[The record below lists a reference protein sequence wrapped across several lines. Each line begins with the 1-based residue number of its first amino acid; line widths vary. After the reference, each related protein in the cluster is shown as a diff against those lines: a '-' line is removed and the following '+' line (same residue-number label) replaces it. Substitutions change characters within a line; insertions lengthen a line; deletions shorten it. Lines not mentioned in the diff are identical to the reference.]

1 MAEGQTSILVKYAGQ
16 TAGSIPVTITAPVPE
31 TDANGNYILGPST
44 SITPNSISVPVGV
57 SAAINVNKVEIKLTD
72 GSNQDVTN
80 QVTLQVTN
88 PSIATLSGNTVT
100 GAAVGNTSVVAT
112 YNGKTIK
119 TIPVTVTAPV
129 PVTDGSGNYIIDLNY
144 SPASISIYEGETETI
159 IIHTAAIQ
167 LTDGSWQD
175 ISGSITMQVGN
186 STIAGLSGNVV
197 TGKKAGSTTITLRYN
212 GKALASIPVEVQA
225 VPVVTTGITVTPA
238 QVNVK
243 QNQTQQLTVKATLSS
258 GTTKT
263 VTAQASYSSHDTEIA
278 TVTASGQVKGIAAG
292 STIITV
298 SYDGYTVDVPVTVT
312 ENSAGSPN
320 VSTKDRTGGGSSSA
334 PVVNTPDRGTGS
346 GGSGSSTPP
355 VNSKD
360 RGSSSGTGG
369 SAPVVSRPDNRG
381 NEDINQKERPEN
393 GGTPVVNKKT
403 R

>member
-1 MAEGQTSILVKYAGQ
+1 MALAF
-16 TAGSIPVTITAPVPE
+16 SIPVTITAPVPE